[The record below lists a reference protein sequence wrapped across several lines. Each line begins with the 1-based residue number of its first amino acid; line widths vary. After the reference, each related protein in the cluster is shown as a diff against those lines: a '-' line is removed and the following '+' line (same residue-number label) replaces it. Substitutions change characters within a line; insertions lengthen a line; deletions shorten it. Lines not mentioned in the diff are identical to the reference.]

1 MKKWI
6 LDKKLIKQLDFS
18 LLIAAVLIA
27 AFGTLNIYSAE
38 HMNSGISYCEKQIIY
53 IVIALILV
61 YIVLLFDYKFIGNLS
76 FILYWIG
83 NALLLYTDIAAKS
96 TKGAQ
101 SWITILGV
109 TVEPSEVIKIGLILL
124 IAKKIDD
131 MDGKINNFKNLLII
145 AVYSAIPI
153 LFIFKEPN
161 YGLAVICICIVF
173 GMLFIAGLDYK
184 IIIVGGLISVAVV
197 GLLVL
202 KFNLLK
208 SYQMLRITSFL
219 DPKNSSQDATLQVDN
234 SILAIGSGGIFG
246 EGFLKGTQV
255 SGQYIPEDHTD
266 FIFAVV
272 GEEWGFIGVMILLG
286 LYAFM
291 LARIL
296 AISRQSK
303 DIMGKMICIGYF
315 AALTFSIYQNIGMTI
330 RRAPVAGITL
340 PFMSAGGSSILTN
353 FISLALVLNVG
364 MRRKKIN
371 F

>member
-1 MKKWI
+1 MEKWI

-18 LLIAAVLIA
+18 LIIVAVLIA
-27 AFGTLNIYSAE
+27 AFGILNIYSAE
-38 HMNSGISYCEKQIIY
+38 HMNSGISYAEKQIIY
-53 IVIALILV
+53 VITALILV

-83 NALLLYTDIAAKS
+83 NALLLYTDVAAVS

-101 SWITILGV
+101 SWIKLFGV
-109 TVEPSEVIKIGLILL
+109 ITVEPGEIIKIGLILL

-131 MDGKINNFKNLLII
+131 MEGKVNNFKNLLII
-145 AVYSAIPI
+145 GVYSAIPI
-153 LFIFKEPN
+153 VFIFKEPN
-161 YGLAVICICIVF
+161 FGLAVICICIVF
-173 GMLFIAGLDYK
+173 GMLLMAGLDYR
-184 IIIVGGLISVAVV
+184 IILGALIVFIVV
-197 GLLVL
+197 FLLAWKL
-202 KFNLLK
+202 NYIKP
-208 SYQMLRITSFL
+208 YQMLRITSFL
-219 DPKNSSQDATLQVDN
+219 DPKNSSQDARLQVDN
-234 SILAIGSGGIFG
+234 SILAIGSGGILG
-246 EGFLKGTQV
+246 EGYLKGTQV

-272 GEEWGFIGVMILLG
+272 GEEWGIVGAAVLLG

-291 LARIL
+291 LTKIL
-296 AISRQSK
+296 IISRQSK

-330 RRAPVAGITL
+330 RMAPVAGITL
-340 PFMSAGGSSILTN
+340 PYMSAGGSSILTN